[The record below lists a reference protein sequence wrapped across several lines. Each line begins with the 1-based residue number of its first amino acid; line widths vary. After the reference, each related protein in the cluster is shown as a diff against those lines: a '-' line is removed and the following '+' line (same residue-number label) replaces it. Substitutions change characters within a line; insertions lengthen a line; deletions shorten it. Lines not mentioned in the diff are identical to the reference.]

1 MATDTSTYGQ
11 QVANTLLG
19 GFQTGMQLGGMLQ
32 QARLAIRQQQLNEA
46 RFGLQQRQMVLEEA
60 NFQRKQQEF
69 MMETE
74 KWNLSKTILN
84 QQIQANNNLTEV
96 QKAEAQNRLSMALQT
111 QKAQLQWQ
119 KFSPDVADALQSD
132 AVQRMQAFTEGKAP
146 PTNERL
152 TQLYRLMPEVMA
164 SEPVQEM
171 IKARN
176 DEVSRFMMSYRMT
189 HQGRVG
195 GNGGSVRAEDFAL
208 WQDLKQTDPKRADL
222 FELYVLNRGK
232 QDESTEAYIARKEFE
247 AALRN
252 PYLDAT
258 ELKAAADR
266 YRNVAD
272 QPRTGTT
279 DTSVGFGADPYE
291 LFLQQRT
298 QGALGE

>member
-60 NFQRKQQEF
+60 DFQKKQQEF

-74 KWNLSKTILN
+74 KWNLSKTLLN
-84 QQIQANNNLTEV
+84 QQIQANENLTEV
-96 QKAEAQNRLSMALQT
+96 QKAEAQNRLTAALNQ
-111 QKAQLQWQ
+111 QKATLQWQ
-119 KFSPDVADALQSD
+119 KFSPDIADALQSD
-132 AVQRMQAFTEGKAP
+132 AVQRMEAFTEGKAP
-146 PTNERL
+146 PVSERL

-171 IKARN
+171 IKAK
-176 DEVSRFMMSYRMT
+176 DAEVSRFMMSYRMT

-195 GNGGSVRAEDFAL
+195 STGSVRAADFNTWQELLLVDPQRAAL
-208 WQDLKQTDPKRADL
+208 FKK
-222 FELYVLNRGK
+222 YVLDRG
-232 QDESTEAYIARKEFE
+232 QEDEPTDVYVARKKFE
-247 AALRN
+247 AVVANRAALPEDVDAAVAELQQAITRSQSN
-252 PYLDAT
+252 P
-258 ELKAAADR
+258 
-266 YRNVAD
+266 
-272 QPRTGTT
+272 QSP
-279 DTSVGFGADPYE
+279 VGFGPDPYD

-298 QGALGE
+298 QGGFGE